1 MNLAL
6 QNVLLGA
13 SLLGLLGGVL
23 GSFALLRRQSLL
35 GDSVAHASLPGVVL
49 AFVLTGSK
57 EPMALLL
64 GALAAGV
71 AGALFILLVTRHGR
85 IREDSAF
92 GIVLSVFFGVGIVLL
107 TWVQRAPG
115 GNQTGLDRFLFGQAA
130 TLMASDLRL
139 MALFG
144 IPALLLVALLFKEFK
159 LLSFDR
165 GFAASLGRPVR
176 GLEVLLTALLVL
188 VVVLGLQTVGVIL
201 MVATLVAP
209 AAAARQWTDDLSRM
223 VPLAGL
229 IGAAAGALGALASHL
244 LPRMPTGPAI
254 VLVASAA
261 FAVSLL
267 AAPRRGL
274 VGALLRRRAVSQRI
288 RRENLLK
295 DLYNEGEAAGGAR
308 VAVPWAR
315 LHARR
320 DMPPHCLRRAV
331 RSLTRAG
338 LVERAP
344 AGLRLTAAGDRAA
357 ADVVRKHRLW
367 ETYLSRFLELDGEH
381 VHRDAEDI
389 EHVLG
394 DAEVAALEER
404 LGYPAVDPHGEPIP
418 PRSAP

>member
-1 MNLAL
+1 VSLAL
-6 QNVLLGA
+6 RNVLLGA
-13 SLLGLLGGVL
+13 SLLGMLGGVL

-35 GDSVAHASLPGVVL
+35 SDSVAHASLPGVVL

-57 EPMALLL
+57 DPLALLL

-71 AGALFILLVTRHGR
+71 AGALFILLVTRQSR

-107 TWVQRAPG
+107 TWVQRSPG

-144 IPALLLVALLFKEFK
+144 VPALLLVFLLFKEFK

-176 GLEVLLTALLVL
+176 ALEMLLTALLVL
-188 VVVLGLQTVGVIL
+188 VVVLGLQTVGIIL

-209 AAAARQWTDDLSRM
+209 AAAARQWTDDLALM

-229 IGAAAGALGALASHL
+229 IGGVSGAVGALASHV
-244 LPRMPTGPAI
+244 LPQMPTGPAI
-254 VLVASAA
+254 VLVATAA
-261 FAVSLL
+261 FVLSLL

-274 VGALLRRRAVSQRI
+274 VGELLRRRGVSLRI

-295 DLYNEGEAAGGAR
+295 DLYSEGEAAGGGR
-308 VAVPWAR
+308 VAVPLAR
-315 LHARR
+315 LLARR
-320 DMPPHCLRRAV
+320 DMPRRCLRRAL
-331 RSLTRAG
+331 RSLTGAG
-338 LVERAP
+338 LVERTP
-344 AGLRLTAAGDRAA
+344 LGLRLSPAGEVAAAG
-357 ADVVRKHRLW
+357 VVRKHRLW
-367 ETYLSRFLELDGEH
+367 ETYLSRFLELDGDH
-381 VHRDAEDI
+381 VHRDAEDM

-394 DAEVAALEER
+394 DDEVAALEER
-404 LGYPAVDPHGEPIP
+404 LGHPTVDPHGEPIP
-418 PRSAP
+418 PRGAP

>member
-1 MNLAL
+1 
-6 QNVLLGA
+6 
-13 SLLGLLGGVL
+13 
-23 GSFALLRRQSLL
+23 
-35 GDSVAHASLPGVVL
+35 
-49 AFVLTGSK
+49 
-57 EPMALLL
+57 
-64 GALAAGV
+64 
-71 AGALFILLVTRHGR
+71 
-85 IREDSAF
+85 EDSAF

-130 TLMASDLRL
+130 TLMVSDLWL
-139 MALFG
+139 TALFG
-144 IPALLLVALLFKEFK
+144 VPALLLVVLLFKEFK
-159 LLSFDR
+159 LLAFDR

-209 AAAARQWTDDLSRM
+209 AAAARQWTDDLALM

-229 IGAAAGALGALASHL
+229 IGAASGALGALASHIVPQL
-244 LPRMPTGPAI
+244 PTGPAI

-261 FAVSLL
+261 FVVSFL

-274 VGALLRRRAVSQRI
+274 VGELLRRRAVSLRI

-295 DLYNEGEAAGGAR
+295 DLYSEGEAAGGAR
-308 VAVPWAR
+308 AAVPLPR
-315 LHARR
+315 LLARR
-320 DMPPHCLRRAV
+320 DVPRRCLRRAL

-338 LVERAP
+338 FVTWTPQGLLLSP
-344 AGLRLTAAGDRAA
+344 AGARAA
-357 ADVVRKHRLW
+357 ADIVRKHRLW
-367 ETYLSRFLELDGEH
+367 ETYLSRFLELDGDH
-381 VHRDAEDI
+381 VHRDAEDM

-404 LGYPAVDPHGEPIP
+404 LGHPAVDPHGEPIP
-418 PRSAP
+418 PRGTP